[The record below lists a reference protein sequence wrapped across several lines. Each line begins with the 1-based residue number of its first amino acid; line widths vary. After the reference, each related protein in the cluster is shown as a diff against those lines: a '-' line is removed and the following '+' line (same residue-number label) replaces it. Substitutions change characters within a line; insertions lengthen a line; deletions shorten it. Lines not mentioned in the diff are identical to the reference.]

1 MLSFVKLLLIV
12 LLMAV
17 LLGVGLQNQGIVL
30 LDLSPLATFRC
41 SLWAGLF
48 GAYALGLLTFALVHI
63 FQDLKLRAQIS
74 RLKKE
79 HRKVSDE
86 LQQLRNITLED
97 LPAEDGPE
105 SRVL

>member
-1 MLSFVKLLLIV
+1 MLSFVKLLLAV

-17 LLGVGLQNQGIVL
+17 LLWVGVHNQQDVK
-30 LDLSPLATFRC
+30 LDLAPIKTFLDVPLFV
-41 SLWAGLF
+41 GLF
-48 GAYALGLLTFALVHI
+48 GAYAVGILTFAVVHI
-63 FQDLKLRAQIS
+63 FHDLKLRSQIS

-86 LQQLRNITLED
+86 LHQLRNITLED

-105 SRVL
+105 IAS